1 MREILISNV
10 KVCIFIKIYEEED
23 LYVQQNLGH
32 NLWKDLVHEN
42 WSDLRQE
49 LDGLVKRVT

>member
-49 LDGLVKRVT
+49 LDGLV